1 MAIFSL
7 RSQRTGNYKEFSLL
21 ELLKLLGDSVND
33 EIILDGGEDVYNL
46 SSFTEL
52 AGHDG
57 SNGSSGSSGNWT
69 IDEPDTIAG
78 QDTFYLKATPVTS
91 SAFFLLNGI
100 ALSDGR
106 DYSRNAR
113 QVVFPFQ
120 MGAQDKLKFIYQT

>member
-33 EIILDGGEDVYNL
+33 EIILDGGEDVYNI

-52 AGHDG
+52 TGRDG
-57 SNGSSGSSGNWT
+57 NNGTGSGNGNWT
-69 IDEPDTIAG
+69 IDEPDAVVG

-91 SAFFLLNGI
+91 STFILLNGI
-100 ALSDGR
+100 FLSDSR
-106 DYSRNAR
+106 DYSRNGR
-113 QVVFPFQ
+113 QVSFPFQ
-120 MGAQDKLKFIYQT
+120 MGIQDKLKFIYQV